1 MISQKFTLSL
11 RQLFWAR
18 VHWKNQS
25 IMLLIRYVGYV
36 FAVVIQK
43 AEHVNDF
50 VEGAEE
56 KAEEDD

>member
-1 MISQKFTLSL
+1 
-11 RQLFWAR
+11 
-18 VHWKNQS
+18 
-25 IMLLIRYVGYV
+25 MLLIRYVGYV